1 MNRSPVLELITNSSV
16 VFSGGWQQR
25 QMLAYKLLD
34 SVYMIG
40 LRIGEEM
47 ARSLLTELC
56 SDFFA
61 AFDKVHSTTTEENS
75 YQHDHQNPSFG

>member
-1 MNRSPVLELITNSSV
+1 MLELITNPNV

-61 AFDKVHSTTTEENS
+61 AFDKVHSTAEDSCHHDSQNS
-75 YQHDHQNPSFG
+75 NFG